1 MSCYEFAWVVDGF
14 DVEDDATL
22 DRLYETFDDVAAGS
36 VAGRVTIDFVI
47 EAIAPAEALFTT
59 LDRFT
64 AAFAQARVLRLD
76 RDLVAIPDIADRTDR
91 TPESVRLLVNG
102 KRGPGGFPTPVG
114 ALGGGTRVWEWA
126 AVVDWLSS
134 AGIPVEENHL
144 IDHELACY
152 FDSKLACDGGEFSQT
167 LAADTASITRRRTAQ
182 VEVATTSLTSAYE
195 ISDTGSQQLATPQE
209 RVAVG

>member
-1 MSCYEFAWVVDGF
+1 MSSYGFAWVVEDF
-14 DVEDDATL
+14 DMDDDPTL
-22 DRLYETFDDVAAGS
+22 DRLYETFEDVSAGS
-36 VAGRVTIDFVI
+36 VAGRVTVEFVV
-47 EAIAPAEALFTT
+47 EATGPSEALFNT
-59 LDRFT
+59 LARFSE
-64 AAFAQARVLRLD
+64 AFPHVRVLRLD
-76 RDLVAIPDIADRTDR
+76 RDLVSIPDVADRTDR

-126 AVVDWLSS
+126 AVVEWLTS

-152 FDSKLACDGGEFSQT
+152 FDSKLACDGGEFSRT
-167 LAADTASITRRRTAQ
+167 LAADTASITRRRKAQ
-182 VEVATTSLTSAYE
+182 VEVATTRLASAYE
-195 ISDTGSQQLATPQE
+195 ISDTWTQHAAQQE